1 MDLLFLSNSVKSGL
15 AMRSIKQIG
24 FLISLSAMV
33 AACSSTTS
41 NEAGSRPSESIS
53 SPSATPLSSPNPAPR
68 TISIVSSGD
77 ILLHERLWAQAK
89 ADGVDGNW
97 DFYPQLADLEP
108 VISSADLALCHLET
122 PLAELGKEYEGYPTF
137 NAPPQI
143 TDAITKVGFDM
154 CGTASNHSLDQG
166 FSGLQRTVEILQAAG
181 IPHTGTAVSQEA
193 ADKPLVLDVETE
205 NGVVKVGILSYTY
218 GFNGFERDSDKPWS
232 ANLIDPEAIIAEAK
246 QARSLGAEL
255 VIAKMHWGSE
265 YTNMPNDFQTSVA
278 QELAESGQIDLI
290 DGSHSHSVQ
299 PVTQIG
305 NTWIAY
311 SHGNFVAAQRE
322 PTTIKSEGLVTRWVF
337 AEEANGKFTL
347 SCFNALPT
355 LIRDDR
361 PVRVIDVNKALATG
375 EYLGET
381 KERLELAK
389 SRTDKAVRSL
399 GVTQFCN

>member
-1 MDLLFLSNSVKSGL
+1 
-15 AMRSIKQIG
+15 MRSIKQIG
-24 FLISLSAMV
+24 FLISLSALL
-33 AACSSTTS
+33 AACISAAT
-41 NEAGSRPSESIS
+41 NEAGSGPSESIS
-53 SPSATPLSSPNPAPR
+53 SPSATPISIPESAPR

-122 PLAELGKEYEGYPTF
+122 PLAELGKDYEGYPTF

-143 TDAITKVGFDM
+143 TDAITKLGFDM

-166 FSGLQRTVEILQAAG
+166 FSGLQRTIEILEAAG
-181 IPHTGTAVSQEA
+181 IPHTGTAISQEA

-232 ANLIDPEAIIAEAK
+232 ANLIDSETIIAEAK
-246 QARSLGAEL
+246 LARSLGAEL

-265 YTNMPNDFQTSVA
+265 YATMPNDFQTSVA
-278 QELAESGQIDLI
+278 QELADSGQIDLI

-299 PVTQIG
+299 PITQIG

-322 PTTIKSEGLVTRWVF
+322 PTTIKSEGLVTRWLF
-337 AEEANGKFTL
+337 AEDANGKFTL
-347 SCFNALPT
+347 SCVEDMPT
-355 LIRDDR
+355 FIRDDR

-381 KERLELAK
+381 KKRLELAK
-389 SRTDKAVRSL
+389 SRTDKTVRSL
-399 GVTQFCN
+399 AFTKFCK